1 MEILAKLQ
9 EYKNYLLMAIVFV
22 LAVILIFNFGLI
34 LQTIGLFFTLKFV
47 YENLIFVES
56 RNQLMEKVNNIIKQV
71 NG

>member
-9 EYKNYLLMAIVFV
+9 EYKNYLLMAIVLV
-22 LAVILIFNFGLI
+22 LAIILIFNFGLI

-56 RNQLMEKVNNIIKQV
+56 RNQLREKVNNIIKQV

>member
-9 EYKNYLLMAIVFV
+9 EYKNYLSMAIVFV